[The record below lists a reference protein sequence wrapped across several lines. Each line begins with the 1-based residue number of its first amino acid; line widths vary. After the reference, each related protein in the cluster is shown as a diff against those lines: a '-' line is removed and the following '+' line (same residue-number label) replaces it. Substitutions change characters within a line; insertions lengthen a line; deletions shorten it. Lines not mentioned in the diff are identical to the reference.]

1 MIRSFWWKIV
11 PPFECTIVKEES
23 KGFLSANSDLGR
35 RKIESELFGHIRR
48 QPDSIVRSVR
58 IDHEPATK
66 VALSLI
72 ATIAKMKLSS
82 GNHHTYRGVLS
93 ITGTDIQR
101 TWDAALKRMV
111 DEGYM
116 EPDFA
121 SDMDAEL
128 KARISSVG

>member
-1 MIRSFWWKIV
+1 MIRSFWWRMV
-11 PPFECTIVKEES
+11 PPFECTVVKDECKE
-23 KGFLSANSDLGR
+23 FLLGNSDLGR
-35 RKIESELFGHIRR
+35 RIIESELFGHIRSK
-48 QPDSIVRSVR
+48 PDSIVRSVR

-93 ITGTDIQR
+93 MTGSDIQR
-101 TWDAALKRMV
+101 TWSAALKRMV
-111 DEGYM
+111 DAGYI

-121 SDMDAEL
+121 ADMDAEL
-128 KARISSVG
+128 KARIGSVG